1 MKKLLITVVV
11 LGVSICASAASFN
24 WSVAND
30 WFSPDGN
37 NDLEGTAYFFDAGTH
52 SMATIAD
59 GLANSGLAAL
69 SGNLGSKALEY
80 GGLSDF
86 AGTGFNYDGTAPTS
100 ITGFLIVVSEDEKNY
115 WTVGETTVTVTDAIK
130 GGKQAVF
137 NFGTTRPQAQAR
149 VSEPSHKATKKPRSF
164 ECGFFVAFWLALLM
178 RVCDGERGQ
187 PCREGAA
194 APKSAQE

>member
-137 NFGTTRPQAQAR
+137 NFGTIDNASWTGAVGNAP
-149 VSEPSHKATKKPRSF
+149 EPTSGLLVLLGMA
-164 ECGFFVAFWLALLM
+164 GLAL
-178 RVCDGERGQ
+178 RR
-187 PCREGAA
+187 RRA
-194 APKSAQE
+194 